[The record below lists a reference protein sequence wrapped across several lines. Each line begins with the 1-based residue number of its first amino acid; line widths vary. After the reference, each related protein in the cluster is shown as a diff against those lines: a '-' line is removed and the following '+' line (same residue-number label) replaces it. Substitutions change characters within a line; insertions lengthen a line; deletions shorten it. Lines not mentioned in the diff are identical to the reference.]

1 MENEQ
6 KKIAAYIY
14 DLEPAEGNAQQE
26 IPLTLLVKRILE
38 TATYHAENWGV
49 GYSTLIKENR
59 AWVLARLAIEMSSY
73 PGIYDKYK
81 IETWIESYN
90 KHFSARNFCF
100 SSPDGK
106 LYGYARS
113 IWSVIDIQNRTSV
126 DITTFRHIE
135 NNVGEKDCPI
145 APQSKIKQVND
156 ENPIIYPIRY
166 SDIDINRHINSVKY
180 IEHILDMFSMNMY
193 DKNFIRRFEINYINE
208 ARYGDKLS
216 FYREQLAEN
225 IYTSEIRNSS
235 GETICRGR
243 IEFSERN

>member
-26 IPLTLLVKRILE
+26 IPLTLLAKRILE

-81 IETWIESYN
+81 N
-90 KHFSARNFCF
+90 
-100 SSPDGK
+100 PDGEI
-106 LYGYARS
+106 YGYARS
-113 IWSVIDIQNRTSV
+113 IWSVIDIQSRTSV

-135 NNVGEKDCPI
+135 NNVGDKDCPI
-145 APQSKIKQVND
+145 APQSKIKPVND
-156 ENPIIYPIRY
+156 EKPIIYPIRY

-180 IEHILDMFSMNMY
+180 IEHILDMFSMDMY
-193 DKNFIRRFEINYINE
+193 DENFIRRFEINYISE